1 MPIRGLL
8 SPRGTSFRGMG
19 MNQDILGR
27 VFEEIEKTIK
37 YDGVGFV
44 DVTYSE
50 EIPELMVRVYLYDDE
65 ADVFGYRNEIFTDGK
80 LEPVEL
86 LEDSYVKINKLSVSG
101 ASFVVKLTAIYRSCG
116 SNSTLAIDVY
126 GNKEIYEKIKTY
138 VSELRKRYRF
148 DVDSE

>member
-1 MPIRGLL
+1 
-8 SPRGTSFRGMG
+8 

-37 YDGVGFV
+37 YDGVGYV

-50 EIPELMVRVYLYDDE
+50 EIPESMVRVYLYDDE
-65 ADVFGYRNEIFTDGK
+65 ADVFGFRNEIFTDGK

-86 LEDSYVKINKLSVSG
+86 LEDSYVKINKLSVSN

-116 SNSTLAIDVY
+116 NDSTLVIDVY
-126 GNKEIYEKIKTY
+126 GSRGIYEKIKGY
-138 VSELRKRYRF
+138 VSELRRKYKF
-148 DVDSE
+148 DVDDE